1 MTHRDRKEIQNGKLY
16 HALGPFREAVTLREA
31 MDRLFEDSFMPAR
44 RRERTGEK
52 SFRLPLDAYITPDEI
67 VVLANMPGVK
77 PESVDITL
85 EGDTLTIKG
94 ERPAPL
100 ENVDYALQERP
111 YGKFLRTLNI
121 NIPVDADKA
130 EAKYENGLLTL
141 SIPKVQAAKP
151 KTIQVVSK

>member
-1 MTHRDRKEIQNGKLY
+1 MMDMLTRWD
-16 HALGPFREAVTLREA
+16 PFREAITLREA
-31 MDRLFEDSFMPAR
+31 MDRLFEDTFVPAR
-44 RRERTGEK
+44 RREAAEEHVY
-52 SFRLPLDAYITPDEI
+52 RLPLDAYVTPDEI
-67 VVLANMPGVK
+67 VVLASMPGVK
-77 PESVDITL
+77 PEDVEITI

-100 ENVDYALQERP
+100 ENVDYVMRERP
-111 YGKFLRTLNI
+111 YGKFQRTLNI

-141 SIPKVQAAKP
+141 TIPKAEAVRP